1 MGGNSEHWK
10 LLIKYLVA
18 LVMALTIVFSLP
30 ADANVHETVPTTVQV
45 VAPVI
50 ARDVPPEPVIPPA
63 VMHAWALVNI
73 CEEGGNWH
81 VRGPVYS
88 GGLGILEVN
97 WMKYGGWMYGAEYAA
112 TPAEQVA
119 IAIKIQAAAGI
130 AGYVPDQQFCGH
142 GW

>member
-1 MGGNSEHWK
+1 MRR
-10 LLIKYLVA
+10 YLVA
-18 LVMALTIVFSLP
+18 LAVILTLVFSIP
-30 ADANVHETVPTTVQV
+30 ANADVQKPVTTTTVQIV
-45 VAPVI
+45 K